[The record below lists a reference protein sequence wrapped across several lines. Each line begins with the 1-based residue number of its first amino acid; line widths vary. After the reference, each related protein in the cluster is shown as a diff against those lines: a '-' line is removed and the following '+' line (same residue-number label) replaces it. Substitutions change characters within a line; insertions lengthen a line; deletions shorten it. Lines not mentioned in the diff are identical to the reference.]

1 MKVIV
6 IDSGLGGKDFINKL
20 KKNIKI
26 KCEFVKLF
34 NKMVSTYNKNYIKK
48 NLLKII
54 KNCSLNNNISIILA
68 CHSASSCI
76 LDILI
81 KNNFI
86 INNIR
91 IYEPIIPM
99 CLYIKENKYK
109 NILFLSTP
117 ITEKIRWH
125 FRLLKLNCINIKY
138 LTFNLLAKQ
147 IENHNNFEKS
157 LNRLKLQSE
166 FIKICDCVILG
177 CTHYNIIKDE
187 IFNELKNKYNFTGII
202 LDSNNILLNY
212 YINNVKKII

>member
-1 MKVIV
+1 MKAIV
-6 IDSGLGGKDFINKL
+6 MDSGLGGKDFINKL
-20 KKNIKI
+20 KKNTKI
-26 KCEFVKLF
+26 KYEFVKLF
-34 NKMVSTYNKNYIKK
+34 NKMVSTYNKKYIKK

-54 KNCSLNNNISIILA
+54 NNYVLYNNIFIILA

-99 CLYIKENKYK
+99 CFYIKENKYK
-109 NILFLSTP
+109 NILILSTP

-125 FRLLKLNCINIKY
+125 FRLLKFDCKNIKY

-147 IENHNNFEKS
+147 IEDHNNFEKS
-157 LNRLKLQSE
+157 LDRLKLQSE

-187 IFNELKNKYNFTGII
+187 ILNELKNKYNFKGVI

-212 YINNVKKII
+212 FINDVKKFI

>member
-1 MKVIV
+1 MKAIV
-6 IDSGLGGKDFINKL
+6 MDSGLGGKDFINKL
-20 KKNIKI
+20 KKNTKI
-26 KCEFVKLF
+26 KYKFVKLF
-34 NKMVSTYNKNYIKK
+34 NKMVSTYNKKYIKK

-54 KNCSLNNNISIILA
+54 NNYVLYNNIFIILA

-99 CLYIKENKYK
+99 CFYIKENKYK
-109 NILFLSTP
+109 NILILSTP

-125 FRLLKLNCINIKY
+125 FRLLKFDCKNIKY

-147 IENHNNFEKS
+147 IEDHNNF
-157 LNRLKLQSE
+157 
-166 FIKICDCVILG
+166 
-177 CTHYNIIKDE
+177 
-187 IFNELKNKYNFTGII
+187 
-202 LDSNNILLNY
+202 
-212 YINNVKKII
+212 